1 MKIFKKRKV
10 DMDRV
15 PKHVAFI
22 MDGNGR
28 WAKKRGLVR
37 TAGHE
42 EGAKRVQDLA
52 RNAKEFGIKVVTVY
66 TFSTENW
73 KRPKEEVDYIFNL
86 VKKLLVEGKEDF
98 KKNNVRVY
106 FIGKI
111 EELDDDFKKLI
122 YETMEETK
130 NNDGITLNFAF
141 NYGGRSE
148 ITEMVKNIA
157 SDCVSNKLK
166 VEDINEK
173 LIDSYLMT
181 KDLPPIDLMVRT
193 SGEVRLS
200 NFLLW
205 QLAYSELIFTGT
217 YWPDFDKKN
226 LEKILIEFQSRN
238 RRYGGLK

>member
-1 MKIFKKRKV
+1 MKLFRKRKV

-73 KRPKEEVDYIFNL
+73 KRPKEEIDYIFNL

-98 KKNNVRVY
+98 RKNNVRVY

-111 EELDDDFKKLI
+111 DELDEEFKKLI

-148 ITEMVKNIA
+148 IIEMVKNIA

-166 VEDINEK
+166 VEEINEK
-173 LIDSYLMT
+173 LVDSYLMT

>member
-1 MKIFKKRKV
+1 MSIFKRKSV
-10 DMDRV
+10 DMARV

-86 VKKLLVEGKEDF
+86 VKKLLIEGKEDF
-98 KKNNVRVY
+98 MKNNVRVY

-111 EELDDDFKKLI
+111 DELDEDFRKLI

-157 SDCVSNKLK
+157 NDCVTNKIK
-166 VEDINEK
+166 VDDINEK

>member
-1 MKIFKKRKV
+1 MNIFRKKSV
-10 DMDRV
+10 DMTRV

-98 KKNNVRVY
+98 MKNNVRVY

-111 EELDDDFKKLI
+111 DELDEDFRKLI

-157 SDCVSNKLK
+157 HDCITNKIK
-166 VEDINEK
+166 IDDINEK